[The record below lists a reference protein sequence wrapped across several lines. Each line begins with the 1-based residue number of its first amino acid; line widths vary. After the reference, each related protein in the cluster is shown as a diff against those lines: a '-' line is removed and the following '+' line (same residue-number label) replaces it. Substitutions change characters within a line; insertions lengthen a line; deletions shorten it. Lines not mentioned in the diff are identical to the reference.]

1 MTCPGKRLLVCLDGT
16 WVNSDEGYNRPT
28 SSDHNYSLQVPSNVT
43 RLYRALRKTGL
54 DGMSQIVYYHAGVGT
69 SGSFLDELAGGI
81 FGAGVDENIREAY
94 SFIAT
99 NYEPGDEIFLIGFS
113 RGAFTARSVAGL
125 IAQIGLLNS
134 RGMEYLYP
142 IFKDAENIRNPDY
155 KDKFPTVPFANKPH
169 SRQEYKLRLEDEGL
183 TRLYDPDGYA
193 IKVRCVAV
201 FDTVGSLGIPDTNLS
216 TKLRI
221 PRSTRECK
229 WYDTSLSN
237 TVEHAFQALALD
249 EVRTSFA
256 PAIWERPRGVYTD
269 LRQVWFCGAHSN
281 VGGGLPDQELANVTM
296 AWMMDQLADLGVA
309 FEENTIDK
317 IFEESVIYYYNQV
330 SHGQRKESSSNSK
343 RWEQWAEESIYE
355 EHKPVRPWGL
365 GEMVQ
370 PATGIYKLA
379 GKTTRTPGMYH
390 RIDPETS
397 YPTREFLESTNERIH
412 RSVRIRLGLE
422 GLSYDD
428 VGLYKCRALLKKG
441 PWLLEKVR
449 LRSRREV
456 YGHDRGG
463 YDDEVR
469 TEQSSQDYRWAWVYD
484 GPPEEAPPRDLMLEE
499 TLGPYEKRLLSL
511 NKGRQFYR
519 SILRE
524 NRRP

>member
-1 MTCPGKRLLVCLDGT
+1 MSYLRKRLVVCLDGT

-28 SSDHNYSLQVPSNVT
+28 ASDPNYSLQVPTNVT
-43 RLYRALRKTGL
+43 RLYRALKKTGS
-54 DGMSQIVYYHAGVGT
+54 DGMSQIVYYHPGVGT

-125 IAQIGLLNS
+125 ITQIGLLNS
-134 RGMEYLYP
+134 KGMEYLYP
-142 IFKDAENIRNPDY
+142 IFKDAENIRDLNY
-155 KDKFPTVPFANKPH
+155 KDKFPTIPFPNKPR
-169 SRQEYKLRLEDEGL
+169 SRREYRLRLEDEGL
-183 TRLYDPDGYA
+183 TRLTDPDGYT

-201 FDTVGSLGIPDTNLS
+201 FETVGSLGIPDTNLS

-221 PRSTRECK
+221 PRSASNYAHAKLTFSTCK

-256 PAIWERPRGVYTD
+256 PAVWERPRGVHTD

-281 VGGGLPDQELANVTM
+281 VGGGLPDQELANVSI
-296 AWMMDQLADLGVA
+296 AWMMDQLSELGVA
-309 FEENTIDK
+309 FEESTIDT
-317 IFEESVIYYYNQV
+317 IFEASVKYYYDQAFDGKQ
-330 SHGQRKESSSNSK
+330 SEDSSPSK
-343 RWEQWAEESIYE
+343 RWKQWAEESIYE

-365 GEMVQ
+365 GEIVQ
-370 PATGIYKLA
+370 SAIGIYKLA

-390 RIDPETS
+390 RIDPRTS
-397 YPTREFLESTNERIH
+397 YPTREFLEGTNERIH

-422 GLSYDD
+422 GLGFDD
-428 VGLYKCRALLKKG
+428 NGLYKCRALLKKG
-441 PWLLEKVR
+441 PWILEKVR
-449 LRSRREV
+449 VRSRLGERHRDGVES
-456 YGHDRGG
+456 
-463 YDDEVR
+463 
-469 TEQSSQDYRWAWVYD
+469 EQYSEEMRWAWVYN
-484 GPPEEAPPRDLMLEE
+484 GPAEGAPPKDIMLEE
-499 TLGPYEKRLLSL
+499 VLGPYEKRLLSL
-511 NKGRQFYR
+511 NKGISDDLF
-519 SILRE
+519 
-524 NRRP
+524 